1 MNSEEQY
8 ILISGSADNEAK
20 KQLYECLFQIKY
32 DSSIEQR
39 EYNRFK
45 IIEQTDL
52 NRLSF
57 NKAFFINKCNKIK
70 NNLKAIVCLEN
81 LNPRLC
87 LENLNPRPET
97 LLNDVKIL
105 NECFTSNELKEKI
118 FFVFTFSNG
127 CKNLVELRNDILKFN
142 TLFDYLM
149 VSEFEKNKF
158 CLEKV
163 WSVNKIHQEDLIT
176 LKHIFKVKI
185 QNKPQL
191 SYVKNESCYVL

>member
-1 MNSEEQY
+1 MNSKEQY
-8 ILISGSADNEAK
+8 ILISGSADDEAK

-52 NRLSF
+52 NRLEF
-57 NKAFFINKCNKIK
+57 NKTNFIDKCNKIK
-70 NNLKAIVCLEN
+70 NNLKAII
-81 LNPRLC
+81 C

-105 NECFTSNELKEKI
+105 SECFTSNELKEKI

-127 CKNLVELRNDILKFN
+127 SKYLVELRNDILKFN

-149 VSEFEKNKF
+149 VSGFEKSKF

-163 WSVNKIHQEDLIT
+163 WILNKINQEELTT
-176 LKHIFKVKI
+176 LKHIFKVNI
-185 QNKPQL
+185 QNKPEL
-191 SYVKNESCYVL
+191 SYTKNKSCFIL

>member
-1 MNSEEQY
+1 MNSKEQY
-8 ILISGSADNEAK
+8 ILISGSADDEAK

-52 NRLSF
+52 NRLEF
-57 NKAFFINKCNKIK
+57 NKTNFIDKCNKIK
-70 NNLKAIVCLEN
+70 NNLKAII
-81 LNPRLC
+81 C

-105 NECFTSNELKEKI
+105 SECFTSNELKEKI

-127 CKNLVELRNDILKFN
+127 SKDLVEFRNDILKFN

-149 VSEFEKNKF
+149 VSEFEKSKF

-163 WSVNKIHQEDLIT
+163 WIFNKKNQEELIT

-185 QNKPQL
+185 QNKPEL
-191 SYVKNESCYVL
+191 SYTKNKSCYIL